1 MLVRF
6 RDALSGRIK
15 DVRVTRRLSTSPA
28 CLVSEE
34 FEMSRHLE
42 RILDAAGQK
51 VDSAR
56 PILEINPDHPMVA
69 RLAAETEAS
78 RQSDWANL
86 IFDQALLSEG
96 GRLEDPA
103 AFVRRMNE
111 LIVAL
116 AAGGEPGAG
125 AQAGEE
131 EDGEEDRREGRWLE
145 IRGLGHRAAGLRRPA
160 AVFPWP
166 LRVRLLR
173 QTNQC
178 PEVTAH
184 PCWLFVRLRSCSG
197 PWIPAFAGMTG
208 NTPDVPHPSFPRRR
222 ESIRP

>member
-1 MLVRF
+1 MTWATSPPQDDAPDEEGEDKDGDHAPLLARF
-6 RDALSGRIK
+6 RDALSARIK

-34 FEMSRHLE
+34 YEMSRHLE

-78 RQSDWANL
+78 RQADWANL

-116 AAGGEPGAG
+116 AAGGGPKPA
-125 AQAGEE
+125 
-131 EDGEEDRREGRWLE
+131 RRRAKKTATKA
-145 IRGLGHRAAGLRRPA
+145 AAGKRKKTA
-160 AVFPWP
+160 KEEVSGESAVSDTAG
-166 LRVRLLR
+166 R
-173 QTNQC
+173 N
-178 PEVTAH
+178 PEAEQ
-184 PCWLFVRLRSCSG
+184 
-197 PWIPAFAGMTG
+197 
-208 NTPDVPHPSFPRRR
+208 N
-222 ESIRP
+222 